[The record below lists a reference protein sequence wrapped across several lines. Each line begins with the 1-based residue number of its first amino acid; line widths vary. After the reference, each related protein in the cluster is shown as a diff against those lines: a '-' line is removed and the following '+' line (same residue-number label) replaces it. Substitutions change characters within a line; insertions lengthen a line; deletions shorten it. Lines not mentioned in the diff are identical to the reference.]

1 MNYEMAQRVKKER
14 RSEKTKQDELRAKA
28 EQEKFEEAKRFIE
41 TRKIFAD
48 LLEGREDLFK
58 QCREFLILN
67 TLIPEIGINDLV
79 DAKFA
84 AGYRLALETIEAV
97 AKQYKTYLE
106 RYEELRP
113 NK

>member
-48 LLEGREDLFK
+48 LLEGREDL
-58 QCREFLILN
+58 LN
-67 TLIPEIGINDLV
+67 TLIPEIGMNDLV

>member
-67 TLIPEIGINDLV
+67 TLIPEIGMNDLV
-79 DAKFA
+79 
-84 AGYRLALETIEAV
+84 AV